1 MSDIIRDLRSG
12 DRDQKIRILE
22 SLASTGSSDVIEEVI
37 LRLDDDDI
45 RVRGEAFSSLILN
58 ENDISGHLLR
68 GLGSASTNI
77 RGFAS
82 LVLAN
87 RGEASAV
94 PYMVKLASDERPMV
108 RSCAVGALGHLRAAG
123 GDARD
128 AILGSLFD
136 QDLDVRKSAAHAAT
150 RTGMRI
156 DRDEFR
162 RISDAWAPDIGD
174 DSDLRML
181 LGTLQRLS

>member
-1 MSDIIRDLRSG
+1 M
-12 DRDQKIRILE
+12 
-22 SLASTGSSDVIEEVI
+22 IEEVI

-68 GLGSASTNI
+68 GIRSASKNI

-94 PYMVKLASDERPMV
+94 PYMVKLASDEHPMV
-108 RSCAVGALGHLRAAG
+108 RSCAVGALGHLKAAG

-136 QDLDVRKSAAHAAT
+136 QDLDVRKSAAHAAA

-174 DSDLRML
+174 DPDLRML